1 MDGYRLTFKRF
12 ILVLRVYRWLKILT
26 NEFFYVSTFF
36 STIFPCQYNWRR
48 NQILPNFSLQFCSFR
63 ANDRNANKLENR
75 ETRRTVR
82 FARFRIKILERR

>member
-1 MDGYRLTFKRF
+1 MDGYRLRFTRF
-12 ILVLRVYRWLKILT
+12 ISILRVYRWLKILT

-36 STIFPCQYNWRR
+36 STIFPYGYNWRR
-48 NQILPNFSLQFCSFR
+48 NQILPNFSLQFRSFL
-63 ANDRNANKLENR
+63 ASDGNANKLENR